1 LEDSIGWLG
10 NSLLGEVAFNLGAAV
25 GLAQSLWD
33 QLKGLYMLSRTFIL
47 AAQYEIAVE
56 ANRYHLPQWATSG
69 VLSGVESVFG
79 LSAFSIAASSSE
91 EKNAYDEVQS
101 LTNEIKNLIEG
112 GGGKAWALL
121 NKLGGRKW
129 QQAKSDWNRYQ
140 SLVASGNPGD
150 MFDAGIMFG
159 HLIGELLT
167 TILLLITL
175 AGAAVRIA
183 RLAATGVRSIV
194 ELAGLVTSAEGTEIG
209 AAAKTL
215 ANANTELQAAQAA
228 GDAKRIAGAEKNVV
242 AATRDLQQKGEEL
255 QQAIEKNAPNLVKE
269 SNRLKEVKSSG
280 DGARGGSGSGS
291 QEEPPPTPD
300 NRKWRTEPTKE
311 RGEKPRG
318 KRTINEP
325 NQPSGKKRAIAIEN
339 DTAERLAN
347 AGYDVEQNP
356 DITGTT
362 KKPDYRIQGEVF
374 DCYAPEEGTPAENIV
389 KAMNDKAT
397 RGQADRI
404 VLNLKD
410 TDITRSDLR
419 DALNNG
425 ASPNL
430 KEVIVVDQSGNI
442 IRFYP

>member
-1 LEDSIGWLG
+1 
-10 NSLLGEVAFNLGAAV
+10 
-25 GLAQSLWD
+25 
-33 QLKGLYMLSRTFIL
+33 
-47 AAQYEIAVE
+47 
-56 ANRYHLPQWATSG
+56 
-69 VLSGVESVFG
+69 
-79 LSAFSIAASSSE
+79 
-91 EKNAYDEVQS
+91 
-101 LTNEIKNLIEG
+101 
-112 GGGKAWALL
+112 
-121 NKLGGRKW
+121 
-129 QQAKSDWNRYQ
+129 
-140 SLVASGNPGD
+140 
-150 MFDAGIMFG
+150 
-159 HLIGELLT
+159 
-167 TILLLITL
+167 LLLITL

-280 DGARGGSGSGS
+280 DGARDGGGSGS

-339 DTAERLAN
+339 DTAERLAT

-362 KKPDYRIQGEVF
+362 KRPDYRIQGEVF